1 MLSVG
6 LKVWRLIHCDCHVY
20 SRTLGFYCELNK
32 TDLKQFLGLLRL
44 SFSGT
49 TFTDFIRRLER
60 GGKASSYLLRFKL
73 KVNIRGKSDTPR
85 IADER
90 VPNKEELNRILR
102 IATPNGRV
110 SIALMWLSMD

>member
-1 MLSVG
+1 M
-6 LKVWRLIHCDCHVY
+6 
-20 SRTLGFYCELNK
+20 
-32 TDLKQFLGLLRL
+32 
-44 SFSGT
+44 
-49 TFTDFIRRLER
+49 
-60 GGKASSYLLRFKL
+60 LRFKL